1 MICYNANMSET
12 ADEISLESPSK
23 EVATVMIAEDHPLV
37 REALRTLVMSQKDL
51 KVVGE
56 AADGEEA
63 VSLAVRLR
71 PDIIVMDI
79 SMPKLNG
86 LIATRR
92 IKDQCPDINVLV
104 LTVHSDSEHV
114 MGIFDAGASGYLTK
128 SVFGN
133 EVLTAIRSVIAGD
146 SVLSKTI
153 LKQIL
158 QIKFQQFNQPQNAN
172 VVDNLTSREIEILK
186 LAARGLS
193 NKDIALKLNLRLQ
206 TIKGYLV
213 IIYSRLR
220 VKSRT
225 EAVITG
231 LRTGILTIRDLE

>member
-1 MICYNANMSET
+1 MSET